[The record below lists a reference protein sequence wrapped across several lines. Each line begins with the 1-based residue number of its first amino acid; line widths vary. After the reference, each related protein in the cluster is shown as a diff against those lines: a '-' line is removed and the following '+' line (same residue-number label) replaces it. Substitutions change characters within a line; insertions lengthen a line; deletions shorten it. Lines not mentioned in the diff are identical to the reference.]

1 MLCLNGRLFGVGG
14 LKRGKESIL
23 CIVLHVAHPST
34 GAVCESYVYVCVRQK
49 KRKLVVNGVCVY
61 GDMVGSN
68 YSIICCDVSFLMTG
82 AKVQWGEW
90 RLAT

>member
-1 MLCLNGRLFGVGG
+1 M
-14 LKRGKESIL
+14 
-23 CIVLHVAHPST
+23 
-34 GAVCESYVYVCVRQK
+34 
-49 KRKLVVNGVCVY
+49 NGVCVY

-82 AKVQWGEW
+82 ARVQWGEW